1 MVTGV
6 HEISVT
12 PSAGT
17 GVGLFQA
24 HNVVMAMLQSL
35 GSMPRMA
42 SSLSPIVVDD
52 MPAAQ
57 RSLRVALVTETYPPE
72 VNGVA
77 LTLQRIVEGLHALH
91 HDIQL
96 VRPRQTVEDMAS
108 RADRFHEVLMRGFPI
123 PRYPAMKM
131 GVPSKKAL
139 VALWS
144 RRRPDLVYVA
154 TEGPLGWSALQAAAV
169 LKLPVCSDFRTNF
182 HAYSRHYGVGWLQRP
197 IMAYLRK
204 FHNRCAFTMV
214 PSEQLRQELAYGGFQ
229 RLMLVTRGV
238 DRALFDPARR
248 SDALRR
254 TWGVEPGTVAALYV
268 GRLAPEK
275 NLDALASAFFAMR
288 RAHPATR
295 LVVVGDGPA
304 RQALA
309 ASVPDA
315 IFTGTRS
322 GEELAAHYAS
332 ADAFLFPSMTETF
345 GNVTLEAMAS
355 GLPVLAY
362 DYAAAGQLIRSDEN
376 GLLAPLG
383 DEPAFIRQAV
393 RLATERQH
401 AQRMALNARIT
412 ANELGWERIVA
423 QVESV
428 LVATMAA
435 GTESRERDAPSRTMA
450 GAA

>member
-1 MVTGV
+1 
-6 HEISVT
+6 
-12 PSAGT
+12 
-17 GVGLFQA
+17 
-24 HNVVMAMLQSL
+24 MLQSI

-57 RSLRVALVTETYPPE
+57 RSLRIALVTETYPPE

-77 LTLQRIVEGLHALH
+77 LTLQRIVEGLHAHH

-96 VRPRQTVEDMAS
+96 VRPRQTVEDMAL

-123 PRYPAMKM
+123 PRYPEMKM

-144 RRRPDLVYVA
+144 RRRPDLVYIA

-182 HAYSRHYGVGWLQRP
+182 HAYSRHYGIGWLQRP
-197 IMAYLRK
+197 IMGYLRK
-204 FHNRCAFTMV
+204 FHNRTAFTMV
-214 PSEQLRQELAYGGFQ
+214 PSERLRVELATNGFQ
-229 RLMLVTRGV
+229 RLVLVSRGV
-238 DRALFDPARR
+238 DTALFDPARR
-248 SDALRR
+248 SEELRR
-254 TWGVEPGTVAALYV
+254 AWGVEPGTFVVLYV

-275 NLDALASAFFAMR
+275 NLGALASAFFAMR

-304 RQALA
+304 RHTLVSAI
-309 ASVPDA
+309 PDA
-315 IFTGTRS
+315 IFAGTRY
-322 GEELAAHYAS
+322 GEDLAAHYAS

-345 GNVTLEAMAS
+345 GNVTLEALAS

-376 GLLAPLG
+376 GLLARLG
-383 DEPAFIRQAV
+383 DEPEFIRQAV
-393 RLATERQH
+393 RLAAEREH
-401 AQRMALNARIT
+401 AQRMALNARQT
-412 ANELGWERIVA
+412 ANELGWERIVT

-428 LVATMAA
+428 FAATLAA
-435 GTESRERDAPSRTMA
+435 GSEPRAA
-450 GAA
+450 GAAGRAVAGAM